1 MEQPWR
7 EIVGDDGAVTTIK
20 IEPRT
25 YNFAKKNLLALG
37 YHDILSIL
45 GDGSEGY
52 SPGAPY
58 DKICVTAAS
67 PKVPSPL
74 IQQLRIRGKIAA
86 PIGHPRSPQNLT
98 IMEKRRHS
106 IPRSSIIEQVLYVPL
121 FGRYGWSVKERSD
134 SA

>member
-25 YNFAKKNLLALG
+25 YNFAKKNLVALS

-52 SPGAPY
+52 APRAPY
-58 DKICVTAAS
+58 DKICVTAAC
-67 PKVPSPL
+67 PRVPPPL
-74 IQQLRIRGKIAA
+74 IQQLRVSGRIAA
-86 PIGHPRSPQNLT
+86 PIGHSQTPQSLT
-98 IMEKRRHS
+98 ISEKTGDFR
-106 IPRSSIIEQVLYVPL
+106 IRSWFVEKVLYVPL
-121 FGRYGWSVKERSD
+121 LGRY
-134 SA
+134 